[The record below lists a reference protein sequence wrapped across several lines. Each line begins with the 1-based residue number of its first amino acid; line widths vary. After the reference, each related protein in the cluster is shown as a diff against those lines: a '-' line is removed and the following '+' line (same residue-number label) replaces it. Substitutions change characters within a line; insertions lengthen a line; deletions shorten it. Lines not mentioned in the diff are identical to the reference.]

1 MSKNEIRKILTT
13 SYAYAIMKLE
23 NKKER
28 KRKINKNIESVQNW
42 LPFEK
47 ILEEGI
53 IKMKN
58 GNYIKII
65 KVIPINFNL
74 KSNLEKESILNSYKI
89 FLKTCNFDIQII
101 IQSNKED
108 LSKHIS
114 KIRKKC
120 RLEPDEII
128 NISEIYVKY
137 IESLNSK
144 KSSSSKNY
152 FILIKKSPIVK
163 ENDNENIIISELR
176 DQFYKIKE
184 CLARCGNSVF
194 EIKEKEIIIN
204 ILNSFFNKI

>member
-1 MSKNEIRKILTT
+1 
-13 SYAYAIMKLE
+13 
-23 NKKER
+23 
-28 KRKINKNIESVQNW
+28 
-42 LPFEK
+42 
-47 ILEEGI
+47 
-53 IKMKN
+53 MKN
-58 GNYIKII
+58 GNYVKII

-114 KIRKKC
+114 KIRSKC
-120 RLEPDEII
+120 KLESNEII

-137 IESLNSK
+137 IENLNSK

-152 FILIKKSPIVK
+152 FILIRKIPIIK
-163 ENDNENIIISELR
+163 ENDNESIIISELR

-194 EIKEKEIIIN
+194 EIKEKDIIIN